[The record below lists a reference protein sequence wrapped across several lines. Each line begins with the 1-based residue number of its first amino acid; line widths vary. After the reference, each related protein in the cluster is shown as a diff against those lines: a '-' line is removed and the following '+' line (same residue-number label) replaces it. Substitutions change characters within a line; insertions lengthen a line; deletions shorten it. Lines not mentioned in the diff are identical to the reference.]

1 MSEISSWIWLF
12 ASVLGF
18 SVNFYSQTA
27 NQWQGNILL
36 SFCSSHIIWTP
47 ESWWIVSQM
56 SHYIVMTLTLW
67 FSYLVLSL
75 NFCLFSICPMRLAVW
90 FFPKDL
96 PVLPAS
102 RLTQQ
107 PGMHLHTPKNLTP
120 VAVPENDKLNNALKT
135 LVQNC
140 YISDSH
146 QLKNDLL
153 VWGA

>member
-1 MSEISSWIWLF
+1 MNREPDEPLHRYDIDIMVFLF
-12 ASVLGF
+12 GV
-18 SVNFYSQTA
+18 
-27 NQWQGNILL
+27 
-36 SFCSSHIIWTP
+36 
-47 ESWWIVSQM
+47 VSK
-56 SHYIVMTLTLW
+56 
-67 FSYLVLSL
+67 LVSL
-75 NFCLFSICPMRLAVW
+75 FCLFSICPMRLAVW

-120 VAVPENDKLNNALKT
+120 VAVPENDKLNNALKA

-140 YISDSH
+140 HISDSH

-153 VWGA
+153 V